1 MPDDTTSP
9 STATTTSRTAHAIG
23 QRAAT
28 AADAILDDIVA
39 LVDCETHSY
48 DQPALDKGLDLLA
61 AMTTDR
67 LGEPDQRTR
76 HPGGEHGETLTL
88 TYRGTSAVHVA
99 LVGHYDTVW
108 PTGTPSGWGARTY
121 RDDSGRERL
130 SGPGVFDMK
139 AGLVQGLWA
148 LRLLRESG
156 QPTPTVTLLFNGDEE
171 IGSPASRPVI
181 EQVAAS
187 ADATLVL
194 EPSVGGAVKTS
205 RKGVGI
211 FTVSATGVESHAG
224 LEPEAGASAVH
235 ALAEFITAAVAAAD
249 PHGGT
254 TINAGL
260 VQGGSGTN
268 VVAGQASAGFDI
280 RVATGAE
287 QQRVDTAFD
296 AIQVSDPRVRIHVDH
311 GWNRPPMRP
320 DAGSRQLLQLAR
332 SAAADLGWSL
342 ADVAVGGASDANFV
356 AALQRPVLCGL
367 GAVGGGAHARGEFIY
382 TDTVPQQ
389 TALVAELLRRLATQR

>member
-1 MPDDTTSP
+1 MHDNTTSP
-9 STATTTSRTAHAIG
+9 SS
-23 QRAAT
+23 AAT
-28 AADAILDDIVA
+28 ESSTAQAMSQGVAAAADAIVDDIVA

-48 DQPALDKGLDLLA
+48 DRPALDKGLDLLA
-61 AMTTDR
+61 GMATDR
-67 LGEPDQRTR
+67 LGEPDERTR
-76 HPGGEHGETLTL
+76 YPGGEHGDTLTL
-88 TYRGTSAVHVA
+88 TYRGTSPVHVA

-108 PTGTPSGWGARTY
+108 PTGTASGWGARTY
-121 RDDSGRERL
+121 RDDSGRDRL

-171 IGSPASRPVI
+171 IGSLASRPVI
-181 EQVAAS
+181 EQVARA

-194 EPSVGGAVKTS
+194 EPSVDGAVKTS
-205 RKGVGI
+205 RKGIGI
-211 FTVSATGVESHAG
+211 FTVNAAGVESHAG
-224 LEPEAGASAVH
+224 LDPEAGASAVH

-249 PHGGT
+249 SAAGT
-254 TINAGL
+254 TINAGR

-268 VVAGQASAGFDI
+268 VVAGHACAGFDI
-280 RVATGAE
+280 RVATAAE
-287 QQRVDTAFD
+287 QQRVDAAFD
-296 AIQVSDPRVRIHVDH
+296 AIKVSDPRVRIRVDH

-332 SAAADLGWSL
+332 SAAEDLGWSL

-356 AALQRPVLCGL
+356 AALERPVLCGL
-367 GAVGGGAHARGEFIY
+367 GAVGGGAHARGEFVY
-382 TDTVPQQ
+382 PDTVPAQ
-389 TALVAELLRRLATQR
+389 TALVAGLLRRLGTQR